1 MFAALGVEPIDEA
14 QLGVALSRSELR
26 AEEQHHAILHALNL
40 DCGPL
45 TTSFEKATASGLG
58 V

>member
-1 MFAALGVEPIDEA
+1 MFAVLGVVPVDETE
-14 QLGVALSRSELR
+14 LGAALSRSGLR

-45 TTSFEKATASGLG
+45 AMSFKEADASGLG